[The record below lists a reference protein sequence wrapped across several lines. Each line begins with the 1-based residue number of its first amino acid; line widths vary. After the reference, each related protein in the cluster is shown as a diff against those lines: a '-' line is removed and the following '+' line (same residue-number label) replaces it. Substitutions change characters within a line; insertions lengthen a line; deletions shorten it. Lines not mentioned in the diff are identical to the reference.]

1 MSEISDFIDELN
13 NIDWFSKCGTPTNEY
28 KVIYSIFEAFD
39 SYTDKYFKVWD
50 YHITQLEH
58 EAQNIIGDEKIDDIF
73 ARISSATGEKLWFKW
88 SEFIDRQDLYDETGL
103 ENEILDMVK
112 RDLSWA
118 CVEKFLKINGF
129 FSGLM
134 SIYQNGYFPCAWDGK
149 YPDGKAVVL

>member
-1 MSEISDFIDELN
+1 MSEISDFIAKLN

-28 KVIYSIFEAFD
+28 KVVYSIFEAFD
-39 SYTDKYFKVWD
+39 SYNDKHFKLWD

-73 ARISSATGEKLWFKW
+73 SRISSATGEKLWIKW
-88 SEFIDRQDLYDETGL
+88 GLFTERQDLYEETGL

-118 CVEKFLKINGF
+118 CIEQYLQKDDF
-129 FSGLM
+129 FSALM
-134 SIYQNGYFPCAWDGK
+134 HIYQNGYFPCAWEGI